1 MSAALLTTPDA
12 QARRRTWARALAML
26 AAGMLALGLAFQAEI
41 VAAIETWD
49 RSAAYNHCWLVL
61 PVAVWLGWVRRHRL
75 DGMRPQPLA
84 LAALP
89 ALGAGLAW
97 LVAERLGIME
107 GRQLAALAV
116 MLCLVLAVLGWPFCR
131 AMAAPLAYLVFLVPF
146 GAFLVP
152 SLQRVTAWMI
162 VAGLQLLD
170 IPHYADDLT
179 IELAAGTFLV
189 AEACAGLRFM
199 VASLAFGAL
208 YALVMFRGA
217 WRRIVVMLLAVVV
230 PVLANGLRALGIVL
244 LGHYLGSAE
253 AAAAD
258 HVIYGWVFF
267 AVVIALLVL
276 AGLPF
281 RQDGQEEV
289 RATDAPA
296 ATPAGRAGS
305 PGIAAGLV
313 LAGGLAAPALAMA
326 LAQAAAPPVSLAAA
340 MAAPAEC
347 IARPEGLRC
356 EDVPVTARLLVF
368 APRVTWSSVV
378 AARQGLAG
386 QDDEAMT
393 FNLAGAGANWHVR
406 QSPGSDSTV
415 AVAAWL
421 DGRPAGDGLR
431 SRAAQ
436 GWNSLVGGGGHPV
449 VAVVVVQAATPRDA
463 AQQRQDRRLMTA
475 ILMAQADALAA
486 AAAGQSRRP

>member
-1 MSAALLTTPDA
+1 MSTLLAAAPDA
-12 QARRRTWARALAML
+12 SARRAAWGRALAIL
-26 AAGMLALGLAFQAEI
+26 AAGMLALGLVFQAEI
-41 VAAIETWD
+41 IAAIDTWD
-49 RSAAYNHCWLVL
+49 RSTAYHHCWLVL
-61 PVAVWLGWVRRHRL
+61 PVAAWLGWERRHRL
-75 DGMRPQPLA
+75 EGLLPQPWA

-89 ALGAGLAW
+89 TMAAGLVW

-116 MLCLVLAVLGWPFCR
+116 MLSLVLAVLGWPFCR

-162 VAGLQLLD
+162 VAGLRLLD

-208 YALVMFRGA
+208 YALVMFRA
-217 WRRIVVMLLAVVV
+217 TWRRAVVMLLALVV

-244 LGHYLGSAE
+244 LGHHLGSAE

-258 HVIYGWVFF
+258 HLIYGWIFF
-267 AVVIALLVL
+267 SLVIVLLVL

-281 RQDGQEEV
+281 RQDGEAEPPLPP
-289 RATDAPA
+289 RAA
-296 ATPAGRAGS
+296 ATIAASPAIPAGLAL
-305 PGIAAGLV
+305 ATGLV
-313 LAGGLAAPALAMA
+313 GPALAML
-326 LAQAAAPPVSLAAA
+326 LAQASAPPVSRAAA
-340 MAAPAEC
+340 LAEPAGC
-347 IARPEGLRC
+347 ASGPQGLVC
-356 EDVPVTARLLVF
+356 ADVPVAASVLVF

-378 AARQGLAG
+378 AARQGLVEH
-386 QDDEAMT
+386 DDEAMT
-393 FNLAGAGANWHVR
+393 FNLTDAQANWHVR
-406 QSPGSDSTV
+406 QSPGSGTAV
-415 AVAAWL
+415 AVATWL
-421 DGRPAGDGLR
+421 GGQPAGDGMR

-436 GWNSLVGGGGHPV
+436 AWNSLVGGTGRPV
-449 VAVVVVQAATPRDA
+449 LAVVILQAPAPRSATE
-463 AQQRQDRRLMTA
+463 QRQQRRLMA
-475 ILMAQADALAA
+475 AVLAAQADGLSA
-486 AAAGQSRRP
+486 AAAGESRLR

>member
-1 MSAALLTTPDA
+1 MSTLLAAAPDA
-12 QARRRTWARALAML
+12 QPRRAAWGRALAVL
-26 AAGMLALGLAFQAEI
+26 AAGMLVLGLGFQAEI
-41 VAAIETWD
+41 IAAIDTWD
-49 RSAAYNHCWLVL
+49 RSTAYHHCWLVL
-61 PVAVWLGWVRRHRL
+61 PVAAWLGWERRHRL
-75 DGMRPQPLA
+75 EGLLPQPWA

-89 ALGAGLAW
+89 AMVAGMVW

-116 MLCLVLAVLGWPFCR
+116 MLSLVLAVLGWPFCR

-152 SLQRVTAWMI
+152 SLQRITAWMI

-170 IPHYADDLT
+170 IPHYADELT

-208 YALVMFRGA
+208 YALVMFRA
-217 WRRIVVMLLAVVV
+217 PWRRAVVMLLALVV

-244 LGHYLGSAE
+244 LGHHLGSAE

-258 HVIYGWVFF
+258 HLIYGWIFF
-267 AVVIALLVL
+267 SVVIALLVL

-281 RQDGQEEV
+281 RQDGQAEPPMLP
-289 RATDAPA
+289 RAAGTTAASPA
-296 ATPAGRAGS
+296 IP
-305 PGIAAGLV
+305 AGLV
-313 LAGGLAAPALAMA
+313 LVTGLVGPALAML
-326 LAQAAAPPVSLAAA
+326 LAQASAPPVSRPAALAE
-340 MAAPAEC
+340 PAGC
-347 IARPEGLRC
+347 DTSPQGLLC
-356 EDVPVTARLLVF
+356 EDVPVAARVLVF

-393 FNLAGAGANWHVR
+393 FNMADTRANWHVR
-406 QSPGSDSTV
+406 QSPGSGTAV
-415 AVAAWL
+415 AVATWL
-421 DGRPAGDGLR
+421 GGQPASDGMR
-431 SRAAQ
+431 SRAVQ
-436 GWNSLVGGGGHPV
+436 GWNSLMGGAGQPV
-449 VAVVVVQAATPRDA
+449 VAVVVLQAPAPRSATE
-463 AQQRQDRRLMTA
+463 QRQQRRLMA
-475 ILMAQADALAA
+475 AVLAAQADGLSAA
-486 AAAGQSRRP
+486 AARESRPR